1 MKALRRMSVLAK
13 AACHGEEMRVQTSV
27 IPSLHSIPPECGD
40 MCAPPNASGFQ
51 KALRSHSAGRTPGSP
66 CSDGCRELGDGAD

>member
-27 IPSLHSIPPECGD
+27 IPSLHLNVGTCVHHQTLL
-40 MCAPPNASGFQ
+40 GF
-51 KALRSHSAGRTPGSP
+51 GR
-66 CSDGCRELGDGAD
+66 L